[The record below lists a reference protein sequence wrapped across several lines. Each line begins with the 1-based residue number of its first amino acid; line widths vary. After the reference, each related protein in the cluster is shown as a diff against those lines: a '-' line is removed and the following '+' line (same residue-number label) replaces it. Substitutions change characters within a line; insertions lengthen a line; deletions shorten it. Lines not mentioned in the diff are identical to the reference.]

1 MKDKDIV
8 DLYWKRDENAIKL
21 TQEKYEKYLMKIAV
35 NILGDYQESEQSVND
50 TYLAA
55 WNSMPD
61 NRPDILSV
69 YLGKITRRI
78 SISIHRMKNR
88 IKRGGSEFDLSY
100 EELSDCMADKNSPG
114 DELEAKELEREIV
127 SFVRALSETEC
138 FMFVSRY
145 YHFDSIKDTRDLSMN
160 IRDDAKPSFNDH
172 VIDFT
177 GKDPAALF
185 EHHAPDI
192 TAIRK
197 IRDPMLFAFMCE

>member
-1 MKDKDIV
+1 MEDKDIV
-8 DLYWKRDENAIKL
+8 DLYWKRDENAIRL
-21 TQEKYEKYLMKIAV
+21 TQEKYEKNLMKIAV

-100 EELSDCMADKNSPG
+100 EELSDCLADENSPG

-127 SFVRALSETEC
+127 SFVRALSEMEC

-145 YHFDSIKDTRDLSMN
+145 YHFDSIKDISM
-160 IRDDAKPSFNDH
+160 KS
-172 VIDFT
+172 
-177 GKDPAALF
+177 GKSENAVKTILF
-185 EHHAPDI
+185 RLRQKLKVFL
-192 TAIRK
+192 TK
-197 IRDPMLFAFMCE
+197 KGYVV

>member
-1 MKDKDIV
+1 MEDKDIV

-127 SFVRALSETEC
+127 SFALNSGLSRFTLKNIPLMEIVSS
-138 FMFVSRY
+138 FVSLFLVYMTNASTSRI
-145 YHFDSIKDTRDLSMN
+145 SIFLS
-160 IRDDAKPSFNDH
+160 D
-172 VIDFT
+172 
-177 GKDPAALF
+177 
-185 EHHAPDI
+185 
-192 TAIRK
+192 
-197 IRDPMLFAFMCE
+197 